1 MRPFA
6 YERAAD
12 PGAAATAVLDGT
24 DAMFLA
30 GGTNLVD
37 LMKLGVVRPRTLVD
51 VTGLPYDR
59 IEHRADGSVLIGALV
74 RNSDLSGDRGIRER
88 FPAVSQAVLAG
99 ASGQL
104 RSMATT
110 GGNLLQRTR
119 CPYFQDVTK
128 PCNKREPG
136 TGCSAIGGEHR
147 DLAVIGTS
155 ASCVATNPSDMA
167 VAMAALDAV
176 VRIRPAGGGER
187 AVPLS
192 RFYLLPGDTP
202 DRETVLEP
210 GDLVTGVEL
219 PPPPDGAVMAYRKIR
234 DRWSY
239 AFAVVSVAAVVAMDA
254 GGSLREIRLALGG
267 VAPVPWRAREA
278 EGMLT
283 GHRPTRT
290 LLLAAGEAEF
300 TAARPLPRNEFKIEL
315 AEDLIA
321 ASVRDLTERAGF
333 TGDGFGE
340 DFDGTSRGNSAGND
354 GNDGNFD
361 GNFTGE
367 EPG

>member
-1 MRPFA
+1 MRPFT
-6 YERAAD
+6 YERATD
-12 PGAAATAVLDGT
+12 PGAAATAVLNGT

-37 LMKLGVVRPRTLVD
+37 LMKLGVARPATLVD

-88 FPAVSQAVLAG
+88 FPALSQAVLAG

-155 ASCVATNPSDMA
+155 AACVATNPSDMA

-176 VRIRPAGGGER
+176 VHIRSAGGGER

-202 DRETVLEP
+202 ERETVLEP
-210 GDLVTGVEL
+210 GDLITGVEL
-219 PPPPDGAVMAYRKIR
+219 PPPPDGAAMLYRKVR

-239 AFAVVSVAAVVAMDA
+239 AFAVVSVAAVVATEA

-278 EGMLT
+278 EGMLI
-283 GHRPTRT
+283 GHRPTRA
-290 LLLAAGEAEF
+290 LLLAAAEAEF
-300 TAARPLPRNEFKIEL
+300 AAARPLPRNEFKIGL
-315 AEDLIA
+315 AGDLIA
-321 ASVRDLTERAGF
+321 AGVRDLTDPAGPPGSNGL
-333 TGDGFGE
+333 T
-340 DFDGTSRGNSAGND
+340 GND
-354 GNDGNFD
+354 
-361 GNFTGE
+361 FTRE
-367 EPG
+367 ERG

>member
-1 MRPFA
+1 MRPFT
-6 YERAAD
+6 YERATD
-12 PGAAATAVLDGT
+12 PDAAVTALLDGT

-37 LMKLGVVRPRTLVD
+37 LMRLGVARPATLVD
-51 VTGLPYDR
+51 VTRLPYDR
-59 IEHRADGSVLIGALV
+59 IEHRADGSVLIGAMV

-119 CPYFQDVTK
+119 CPYFQDITK
-128 PCNKREPG
+128 PCNKREPD
-136 TGCSAIGGEHR
+136 TGCSAIGGADHR
-147 DLAVIGTS
+147 DLGVIGTS
-155 ASCVATNPSDMA
+155 VACVATHPSDMA

-176 VRIRPAGGGER
+176 VHIRLAGGEER

-202 DRETVLEP
+202 DRETVLDP
-210 GDLVTGVEL
+210 GDLITGVEL
-219 PPPPDGAVMAYRKIR
+219 PPPVAGAVMLYRKVR

-239 AFAVVSVAAVVAMDA
+239 AFAVVSIAAVVATEA

-283 GHRPTRT
+283 GHRPTRA
-290 LLLAAGEAEF
+290 LLLAAAEAEF
-300 TAARPLPRNEFKIEL
+300 AAARPLPGNEFKIDL
-315 AEDLIA
+315 AGDLIA
-321 ASVRDLTERAGF
+321 ASVRDLTRPAG
-333 TGDGFGE
+333 
-340 DFDGTSRGNSAGND
+340 SAGS
-354 GNDGNFD
+354 
-361 GNFTGE
+361 FTRE
-367 EPG
+367 ERG

>member
-1 MRPFA
+1 MRPFT
-6 YERAAD
+6 YERVTDPDAAV
-12 PGAAATAVLDGT
+12 TALLDGT

-37 LMKLGVVRPRTLVD
+37 LMKLGVARPATLVD
-51 VTGLPYDR
+51 VTRLPYDR
-59 IEHRADGSVLIGALV
+59 IEHRADGSVLIGAMV

-119 CPYFQDVTK
+119 CPYFQDITK
-128 PCNKREPG
+128 PCNKRERD
-136 TGCSAIGGEHR
+136 TGCSAIGDTDHR
-147 DLAVIGTS
+147 DLGVIGTS
-155 ASCVATNPSDMA
+155 VACVATHPSDMA

-176 VRIRPAGGGER
+176 VHIRLAGGEER

-202 DRETVLEP
+202 DRETVLGP
-210 GDLVTGVEL
+210 GDLITGVEL
-219 PPPPDGAVMAYRKIR
+219 PPPPDGAVMLYRKVR

-239 AFAVVSVAAVVAMDA
+239 AFAVVSIAAVVATEA

-283 GHRPTRT
+283 GHRPTRA
-290 LLLAAGEAEF
+290 LLLAAAEAEF
-300 TAARPLPRNEFKIEL
+300 AAASPLPGNEFKIDL
-315 AEDLIA
+315 AGDLIA
-321 ASVRDLTERAGF
+321 ASVRDLTRPAG
-333 TGDGFGE
+333 
-340 DFDGTSRGNSAGND
+340 SAGS
-354 GNDGNFD
+354 
-361 GNFTGE
+361 FTRE
-367 EPG
+367 ERG